1 MLTVIIDVLK
11 DSKGNKKIIY
21 SNLANHNKYRTKF
34 VLFTDK
40 INNMFINCVPKY
52 MLKKYPGMD
61 HRFVKFPTN
70 RSGIMEK
77 SDAYS
82 AMQILK
88 MLENKV

>member
-52 MLKKYPGMD
+52 MLKNILAWITD
-61 HRFVKFPTN
+61 SLSFPQT
-70 RSGIMEK
+70 
-77 SDAYS
+77 D
-82 AMQILK
+82 L
-88 MLENKV
+88 V